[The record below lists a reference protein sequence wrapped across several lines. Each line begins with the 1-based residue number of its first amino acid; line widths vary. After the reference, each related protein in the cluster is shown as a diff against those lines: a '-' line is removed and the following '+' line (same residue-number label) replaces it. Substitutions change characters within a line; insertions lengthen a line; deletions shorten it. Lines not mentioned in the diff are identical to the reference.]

1 MTTIGVL
8 AVSIL
13 ASLLIAL
20 LDMDVFKGNF
30 GAALSKQS
38 LNDVGWPAYLMIAA
52 AFIVALFRDLRG
64 LKRARVRKR
73 PRLASGE
80 RSAVGTSDDE

>member
-1 MTTIGVL
+1 MTTMGVL

-20 LDMDVFKGNF
+20 LDMDVFRENF
-30 GAALSKQS
+30 GAALGKQS
-38 LNDVGWPAYLMIAA
+38 LNDNGWRTYLLIAA

-64 LKRARVRKR
+64 FKRARIRKR
-73 PRLASGE
+73 LRLASGE
-80 RSAVGTSDDE
+80 RSAKNKR